1 VQLRPKFPVLS
12 CVLAGLAIAAS
23 ATSPVSRGDDY
34 ERAVRMDV
42 DRRADPEA
50 FAMRAGVDRDELRGR
65 YGASGLIR
73 CGDAVGSG
81 QLTLRNDLITTAAH
95 VLFDKSGKLRSAT
108 CSFEPLFAQG
118 LKVDLDIHTIQTGS
132 SIPYAE
138 PATRD
143 WAIVR
148 LTAPVERAQPYSLGG
163 ANLGALPI
171 FMCAGGNGGG
181 DTWGAERCSTREVT
195 KVADDGIRE
204 ITIDCSADHGASGA
218 ALVSEGNDMIAI
230 YVGYR
235 STAPK
240 AARPYSPTHYNFA
253 ITVEGPFRQAL
264 VAMASSPAE
273 ELLSH

>member
-1 VQLRPKFPVLS
+1 MADL
-12 CVLAGLAIAAS
+12 AAS
-23 ATSPVSRGDDY
+23 SWGGRDDY
-34 ERAVRMDV
+34 ERAVLMDV

-50 FAMRAGVDRDELRGR
+50 FAINAGMDREELRGR
-65 YGASGLIR
+65 HGASGLVR

-95 VLFDKSGKLRSAT
+95 VLFDKSGQLRSAS

-118 LKVDLDIHTIQTGS
+118 LKVDLDLHAIRTGS
-132 SIPYAE
+132 STPYAE

-148 LTAPVERAQPYSLGG
+148 LSAPIESARPYSLGG
-163 ANLGALPI
+163 VSSGVLPI

-181 DTWGAERCSTREVT
+181 GIWGAERCSTREVT

-204 ITIDCSADHGASGA
+204 IAIDCSADHGASGA
-218 ALVSEGNDMIAI
+218 ALVSDGNNMVAI

-240 AARPYSPTHYNFA
+240 AARAYSPTHYNFA

-264 VAMASSPAE
+264 MAMAASPAE
-273 ELLSH
+273 EPLSH